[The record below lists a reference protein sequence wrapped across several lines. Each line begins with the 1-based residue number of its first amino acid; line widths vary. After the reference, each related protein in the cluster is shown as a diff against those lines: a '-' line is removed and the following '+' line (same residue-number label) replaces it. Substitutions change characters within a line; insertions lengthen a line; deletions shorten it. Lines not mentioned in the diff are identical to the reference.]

1 MPRRRAVEAALAA
14 LLLLSAVAVALLL
27 VRPPLPLA
35 ASERLFQSMAFRLA
49 APERPPH
56 GRIALIGITEETL
69 SAFPYR
75 SPTDRAFLAGLV
87 DHLAAAGVAAIGLD
101 LLFDRPTEPEKDALL
116 LRAVRR
122 AGVPVVAISA
132 APETPLPP
140 DRAEYLRAFLDGVR
154 SGTANLSRDLFDD
167 TVRLHVPVHPGTGAP
182 SFPAALA
189 RAVGVPAPEHPF
201 RIRWRRTEAGP
212 VAPVYPAEAAALL
225 PPEWL
230 RGRVALVGSMVPG
243 TDEHRSPA
251 SAFGRP
257 HFGIE
262 IHAQVLAQML
272 DGRAPPAAAFATA
285 EVLATAG
292 LAAAGLAAG
301 ATLAGW
307 GAALALGGLAL
318 GWLALVLAL
327 EAAGG
332 GAPTLPGV
340 GPVLA
345 CLLAGGGVR
354 AWRAR
359 ADRRAR
365 AAVQGL
371 FARFVSAPVA
381 EALLRDRDLFL
392 SGGRPKPQELTA
404 TVLFS
409 DIAGFTGVCET
420 LPAEP
425 LIAWLDRYIDTMS
438 DLIVAHGGVVLRF
451 VGDGILAAFGVPV
464 PRNTEAAVA
473 ADALAAARCA
483 LAMERAMEELNAGW
497 RDAGLPEAGLRV
509 GIHTGPMVAGSL
521 GRGDRMEFC
530 LLGDTANVGARLE
543 QMGKQHG
550 GEGPGSCAILLGE
563 PTWRL
568 LGGALPGRPVGELAL
583 RNRRA
588 HLTAYRID
596 RRAVRG
602 LSAPAEPPVAAGRE
616 AGALLPA
623 TLPLPPPAPA
633 TRGRG

>member
-1 MPRRRAVEAALAA
+1 MPGRPRRRTVEAALAA
-14 LLLLSAVAVALLL
+14 VLVLSATVAALLL
-27 VRPPLPLA
+27 VRPPFPLA
-35 ASERLFQSMAFRLA
+35 AAERLFQASAYRLA
-49 APERPPH
+49 APVQPPH
-56 GRIALIGITEETL
+56 PRIALIGISEETL

-75 SPTDRAFLAGLV
+75 SPVDRGFLAALI
-87 DHLAAAGVAAIGLD
+87 DDLAAAGVAAVGLD
-101 LLFDRPTEPEKDALL
+101 LLFDRATEPAKDALL
-116 LRAVRR
+116 LRAMRR
-122 AGVPVVAISA
+122 NDVPVVAISL

-140 DRAEYLRAFLDGVR
+140 DRAETFRAFLEGVR
-154 SGTANLSRDLFDD
+154 SGTANLARDLFDD
-167 TVRLHVPVHPGTGAP
+167 TVRLHVPFHPETGAP
-182 SFPAALA
+182 SFATALA
-189 RAVGVPAPEHPF
+189 QAVGAAVPARPF
-201 RIRWRRTEAGP
+201 PIRWHRTVEGP

-225 PPEWL
+225 PPGWL
-230 RGRVALVGSMVPG
+230 QGRVALVGSMASG
-243 TDEHRSPA
+243 TDEHRTLA

-257 HFGIE
+257 NFGIE

-272 DGRAPPAAAFATA
+272 DGGATPAPTLPLA
-285 EVLATAG
+285 EALATAG

-301 ATLAGW
+301 ALLAGS
-307 GAALALGGLAL
+307 AAILALGALML
-318 GWLALVLAL
+318 GWLASALAV
-327 EAAGG
+327 EATG
-332 GAPTLPGV
+332 GAPLPAV

-345 CLLAGGGVR
+345 CLLAGGGIR

-365 AAVQGL
+365 TAVQGL
-371 FARFVSAPVA
+371 FARFVSGPVA

-409 DIAGFTGVCET
+409 DIAGFTAICEA

-438 DLIVAHGGVVLRF
+438 DLVVAHGGVVLRF
-451 VGDGILAAFGVPV
+451 VGDGVLAAFGVPV
-464 PRNTEAAVA
+464 PRLTEAAVA
-473 ADALAAARCA
+473 ADALAAAHCA
-483 LAMERAMEELNAGW
+483 LAMELAMEALNAEW
-497 RDAGLPEAGLRV
+497 RSVGLPAAGLRV

-550 GEGPGSCAILLGE
+550 GDGPESCTILLGE

-568 LGGALPGRPVGELAL
+568 LGGAVPGQPVGELAL

-588 HLTAYRID
+588 PLTAFRID
-596 RRAVRG
+596 RGGRCG
-602 LSAPAEPPVAAGRE
+602 PGAPAVPVAVAHG
-616 AGALLPA
+616 
-623 TLPLPPPAPA
+623 
-633 TRGRG
+633 

>member
-1 MPRRRAVEAALAA
+1 MVGAALAA
-14 LLLLSAVAVALLL
+14 ALVLSATAAALLL
-27 VRPPLPLA
+27 VRPPFPLA
-35 ASERLFQSMAFRLA
+35 AAERLFQASAFRLA
-49 APERPPH
+49 APMRPPH
-56 GRIALIGITEETL
+56 SRIVLIGISEETL

-75 SPTDRAFLAGLV
+75 SPVDRGFLAALI
-87 DHLAAAGVAAIGLD
+87 DDLAAAGVAAIGLD
-101 LLFDRPTEPEKDALL
+101 LLFDRATEPAKDAAL
-116 LRAVRR
+116 LRAMRR
-122 AGVPVVAISA
+122 ADVPVVAISV

-140 DRAEYLRAFLDGVR
+140 DRAETLRTFLEGVR
-154 SGTANLSRDLFDD
+154 SGTANLARDLFDD
-167 TVRLHVPVHPGTGAP
+167 TVRLHVPFHPETSAP
-182 SFPAALA
+182 SFAAALA
-189 RAVGVPAPEHPF
+189 RSVGAAVPERPF
-201 RIRWRRTEAGP
+201 PIRWRRTAEGP

-230 RGRVALVGSMVPG
+230 RGRLVLVGSMSPG
-243 TDEHRSPA
+243 TDEHRTLA

-257 HFGIE
+257 NFGIE
-262 IHAQVLAQML
+262 IHAQVLAQLL
-272 DGRAPPAAAFATA
+272 DDDAQPAPAFLWAEALAA
-285 EVLATAG
+285 AG

-301 ATLAGW
+301 ALLAGW
-307 GAALALGGLAL
+307 AAILALGALMLGWLGAALAA
-318 GWLALVLAL
+318 
-327 EAAGG
+327 EAV
-332 GAPTLPGV
+332 GAAPLPAV

-345 CLLAGGGVR
+345 CLLAGGGIR

-365 AAVQGL
+365 TAVQGL
-371 FARFVSAPVA
+371 FARFVSGPVA

-392 SGGRPKPQELTA
+392 SGGRPTPQELTA

-409 DIAGFTGVCET
+409 DIAGFTAICEA

-438 DLIVAHGGVVLRF
+438 DLVVAHGGVVLRF

-464 PRNTEAAVA
+464 PRRTPDAIA

-483 LAMERAMEELNAGW
+483 LAMERAMAALNAEW
-497 RDAGLPEAGLRV
+497 RVAGLPSAGLRV

-550 GEGPGSCAILLGE
+550 GEGPDACTILLGE

-568 LGGALPGRPVGELAL
+568 LGGAVPGQPVGDLAL

-588 HLTAYRID
+588 PLTAFRID
-596 RRAVRG
+596 RGAMRG
-602 LSAPAEPPVAAGRE
+602 SDAKAEPVAV
-616 AGALLPA
+616 
-623 TLPLPPPAPA
+623 APD
-633 TRGRG
+633 